1 MKAGVLGHPGPLY
14 ASWPTANFREHHRLL
29 KNFLYARFDLRSG
42 TKHAVFGALRARFVV
57 TLSSTPTFSTS

>member
-1 MKAGVLGHPGPLY
+1 MKAEVAPRPSLCFL
-14 ASWPTANFREHHRLL
+14 ASCQLPRTHRLL